1 MFEFLTPPR
10 PRPLEGG
17 VTVPARLFP
26 STAAPIRLALG
37 ALALYSATRAAAYV
51 VPGRGVQDPLIVAS
65 LGGRLLPAYVAL
77 WAVAAL
83 LCLWDMRRP
92 TITGW
97 GPRAVVGMMTL
108 WGTAYG
114 IAWVAALV
122 TTGES
127 PLWWQ
132 TSLTYIGP
140 AVVIVALLAV
150 LRVVLQTVA
159 DGLTVTASK
168 TRERGEGG
176 D

>member
-1 MFEFLTPPR
+1 M
-10 PRPLEGG
+10 
-17 VTVPARLFP
+17 PARLFP
-26 STAAPIRLALG
+26 STAPPIRLALG
-37 ALALYSATRAAAYV
+37 ALAVYAATRAVAYV
-51 VPGRGVQDPLIVAS
+51 VPGRGVQDPLIAAS
-65 LGGRLLPAYVAL
+65 FGGLLLPAYVAL

-97 GPRAVVGMMTL
+97 GPRAVVGMMML
-108 WGTAYG
+108 WGASYG

-132 TSLTYIGP
+132 TAVTYLGP
-140 AVVIVALLAV
+140 AVVIVALLSV
-150 LRVVLQTVA
+150 LRVILQTIE
-159 DGLTVTASK
+159 DSLTVTAPR
-168 TRERGEGG
+168 TRERDEEA

>member
-1 MFEFLTPPR
+1 M
-10 PRPLEGG
+10 
-17 VTVPARLFP
+17 PARLFP
-26 STAAPIRLALG
+26 STAPPIRLALG
-37 ALALYSATRAAAYV
+37 ALAVYSATRAVAYV
-51 VPGRGVQDPLIVAS
+51 VPGRDIQDPLIAAS

-97 GPRAVVGMMTL
+97 GPRVVVGMMTL

-114 IAWVAALV
+114 AAWLAALV
-122 TTGES
+122 TTGQS

-132 TSLTYIGP
+132 TAVTYLGP

-150 LRVVLQTVA
+150 LRVVLQTIEA
-159 DGLTVTASK
+159 SMDGASPK
-168 TRERGEGG
+168 ALDHDTEAG
-176 D
+176 